1 MALTMFKYKVKNVK
15 GDIFAIMLWKN
26 NLQEVGKHL
35 LDNGLTILEDW
46 NDLKFTNEI
55 FEKISD
61 ETELEELKQEVIS
74 RQETENSLTQWV
86 ADLTTELTE
95 LKRDVKRYF
104 ELDYQ
109 GKNGDGIDDMEAV
122 EYARLNIKLMKVGN
136 EE

>member
-95 LKRDVKRYF
+95 LKRDVKRF
-104 ELDYQ
+104 MKLDYQ
-109 GKNGDGIDDMEAV
+109 A
-122 EYARLNIKLMKVGN
+122 KVGDFLDNVETN
-136 EE
+136 EYTRLHRKLNK